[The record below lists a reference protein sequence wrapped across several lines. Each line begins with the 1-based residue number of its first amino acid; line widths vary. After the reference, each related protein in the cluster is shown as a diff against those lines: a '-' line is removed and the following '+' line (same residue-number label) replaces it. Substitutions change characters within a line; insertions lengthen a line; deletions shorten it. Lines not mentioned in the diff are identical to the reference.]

1 MHGYTKYRLLVYCL
15 WGANA
20 CGAGLS
26 AAPILALAVSREVWL
41 ALFGTLFL
49 LGVAATAERILRA
62 RRHGYSVRLQ
72 IFVPLAATTLAL
84 SASFAAIV
92 IDRMQARA
100 AVFAQRAAED
110 EARVVAAVVRRA
122 LDQDPGGGEQALA
135 RAADELAR
143 GGVVQ
148 AFSRNGADSETQV
161 QLIDAGGRTL
171 LDVGTVPSSRLP
183 QRVGAS
189 VVEAEAE
196 AARGA
201 RVRVRKGTLGMAQ
214 LLSDVA
220 PKVALLALIFAVA
233 SAVVAGLIGGAV
245 AIPIERLTRAS
256 EAVAAGERQAALPEP
271 RGREVRLLTRALE
284 SMRRELEERHALEA
298 FVADLSHELKNP
310 IASVRASAEV
320 LQEGAADDP
329 ATARQFA
336 ERILESALA
345 LQALTQDLLSLA
357 RLEARGLEGE
367 SAPLELRA
375 LIDDGVRAASP
386 LASRS
391 EVQVKVYGLHEAWAR
406 GQARWLRR
414 AIENLLSNALQHA
427 PRGSEV
433 RIELA
438 ALERGHSIAISDR
451 GPGVDPAIR
460 ERLFTRFATTRHGRG
475 GSGLGLAIVRAVAEL
490 HGGRARLRSSDAQGS
505 TFELELP

>member
-1 MHGYTKYRLLVYCL
+1 MI
-15 WGANA
+15 
-20 CGAGLS
+20 
-26 AAPILALAVSREVWL
+26 AALFAFAIPREVWL

-110 EARVVAAVVRRA
+110 EARVVAALVSRA
-122 LDQDPGGGEQALA
+122 LEVAPNGDA
-135 RAADELAR
+135 RAHAQVLEHAAQELQR
-143 GGVVQ
+143 TGVVQ
-148 AFSRNGADSETQV
+148 AFSRGQSDTQV
-161 QLIDAGGRTL
+161 QLIDAEGRTL
-171 LDVGTVPSSRLP
+171 LDVGTVSASRLLP
-183 QRVGAS
+183 PRVGAT
-189 VVEAEAE
+189 VVVAEAE
-196 AARGA
+196 VALGA
-201 RVRVRKGTLGMAQ
+201 RVRVRKGTFGMAQ

-233 SAVVAGLIGGAV
+233 SAVVAGLIGGAI
-245 AIPIERLTRAS
+245 AIPIERLTRAA

-320 LQEGAADDP
+320 LEEGAADDP
-329 ATARQFA
+329 KIARQFA
-336 ERILESALA
+336 ARIRESALVM
-345 LQALTQDLLSLA
+345 QALTSDLLSLA

-367 SAPLELRA
+367 RMLVDLVALTQEAARA
-375 LIDDGVRAASP
+375 LHP
-386 LASRS
+386 LAEQGGVVVDVSGVS
-391 EVQVKVYGLHEAWAR
+391 AATVR
-406 GQARWLRR
+406 GEARWLRR
-414 AIENLLSNALQHA
+414 ATENLIANALQHA
-427 PRGSEV
+427 PRGSRV
-433 RIELA
+433 RVELSES
-438 ALERGHSIAISDR
+438 ALGWSLAVSDQ
-451 GPGVDPAIR
+451 GAGVDASIR
-460 ERLFTRFATTRHGRG
+460 DRLFSRFATTRHGRG
-475 GSGLGLAIVRAVAEL
+475 GTGLGLAIVRAVAEQ
-490 HGGRARLRSSDAQGS
+490 HGGRALLRETGAAGS
-505 TFELELP
+505 TFELLLPRA